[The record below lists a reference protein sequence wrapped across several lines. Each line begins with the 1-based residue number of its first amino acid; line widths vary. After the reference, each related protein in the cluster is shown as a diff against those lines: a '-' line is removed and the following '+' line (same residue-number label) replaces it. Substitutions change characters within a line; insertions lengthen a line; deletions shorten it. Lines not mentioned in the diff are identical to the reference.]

1 MDCIENVEKKNH
13 WNEKNKQIYIY
24 DPIQQIF
31 QLFFLFIPLYHKWML
46 FVKHFFFHLFD
57 IRFFKRARK
66 SIHNFSFWCLLIQ
79 FWVERQCLC
88 RFAYIFSLCL
98 FSNFYKLSFFRHK
111 ILRSEY
117 DRVLTYGLNT
127 RFCTHCSIELKI
139 FCVPFTVLLI
149 NGENADEKEDEN

>member
-1 MDCIENVEKKNH
+1 MRKTNKFTSTIPYNKYFSCFFSLFLSITNGCFL
-13 WNEKNKQIYIY
+13 WNI
-24 DPIQQIF
+24 
-31 QLFFLFIPLYHKWML
+31 
-46 FVKHFFFHLFD
+46 FFFHLFD